1 MTKTNFA
8 IVGGGWRSKFYL
20 RIARA
25 LPSQFKVCGMVVRDE
40 SRGEIIENDWGVD
53 TYRNIDQLLNDK
65 KPEFVVVAVSWPA
78 APKISIEL
86 AKRNTAILSET
97 PPAPDLE
104 GLIELYNLLQ
114 KYDAR
119 YQVAEQYHLQPLH
132 AARIKIAKSGLLGE
146 QIKQVQISVCH
157 DYHAVSLIRKFLN
170 IKFEN
175 VKISAQKYESP
186 LIAGP
191 DFKGAPKREQQKVSE
206 QIIASLNFGDKIALY
221 DFSDDQYFSWIR
233 DLRLLVRGERGE
245 LNNKKVKYLKDFK
258 TPIEFDLKRMNAG
271 EDGNLEGY
279 YLKGILAGEN
289 WIYKNPFIPGRITDD
304 EIAIAG
310 CLKKMSS
317 FVQGGEEFY
326 SFAEAAQ
333 DHYLSLL
340 IKESINKNKA
350 VESSQQPWSDK

>member
-1 MTKTNFA
+1 MSQINFA

-25 LPSQFKVCGMVVRDE
+25 LPAQFKVCGMVVRDK
-40 SRGEIIENDWGVD
+40 SKGRIIEKTWGIT
-53 TYRNIDQLLNDK
+53 TYRTIDQLLKNK
-65 KPEFVVVAVSWPA
+65 NPEFVVVAVSWSA

-86 AKRNTAILSET
+86 AKRKIAILSET

-114 KYDAR
+114 KYDAS

-132 AARIKIAKSGLLGE
+132 SARIKIANSGLLGE
-146 QIKQVQISVCH
+146 EINQVQISVCH
-157 DYHAVSLIRKFLN
+157 DYHAISLIRKFLG

-175 VKISAQKYESP
+175 VKISAQKFETP

-191 DFKGAPKREQQKVSE
+191 DFEGDPETKQEKISE
-206 QIIASLNFGDKIALY
+206 QTIATLDFGDKMALY

-233 DLRLLVRGERGE
+233 ELRLLVRGKRGE
-245 LNNKKVKYLKDFK
+245 INNKKVKYLKDFK
-258 TPIEFDLKRMNAG
+258 TPIEFNLNRMNAG

-289 WIYKNPFIPGRITDD
+289 WLYKNPFIPGRLTDD
-304 EIAIAG
+304 EIAIASS
-310 CLKKMSS
+310 LKKMSS
-317 FVQGGEEFY
+317 YLNGGEEFY
-326 SFAEAAQ
+326 NFAEAAQ

-340 IKESINKNKA
+340 IKEAVDKNK
-350 VESSQQPWSDK
+350 SIKSCRQPWAKK